1 MGVDH
6 LIVSRVW
13 NEDIGGDKLMKRLLH
28 VGLAVLMG
36 VGVLAWSG
44 CKRDQGKQ
52 KPEGAASHAGPV
64 GGLPVKAVQTTRIPH
79 IYHLKFPGMV
89 QADTQSALS
98 FRVPGLIVA
107 LPISIGQAVKKGD
120 LIARLDMSDYQD
132 AVDQARD
139 ARDRAMDRL
148 QDEQQHYARV
158 RKLWADQDVS
168 TSQLDT
174 ARTAA
179 RTAEEE
185 VRIAGKR
192 LSEAERRLDHAKL
205 TAPYDGIIADKHVH
219 AFQRVGAGQSV
230 ALLVDPSSTRL
241 RAQLPTA
248 LIPKKDRF
256 TQYECTFPGVGG
268 VTLKAA
274 LEGIGPSALPPIR
287 TFPITV
293 KLPPP
298 ADMPILPGT
307 EGSLRI
313 TVTNPH
319 AAGEVLVPAG
329 AVVSTPEGKSRVWV
343 VDRKSGKV
351 TPHRVVIKGLHN
363 GQIMCQSGVQAGE
376 WVITAGHSRLSSD
389 TKVHI
394 VKPPSPGG

>member
-6 LIVSRVW
+6 LRVSRVW
-13 NEDIGGDKLMKRLLH
+13 NKDIRGDKSMKRLLQ
-28 VGLAVLMG
+28 VGLVVLTG

-44 CKRDQGKQ
+44 CKKDQGK
-52 KPEGAASHAGPV
+52 KSPKGAASHAGHAEV
-64 GGLPVKAVQTTRIPH
+64 LPVKAAQATRIPRT
-79 IYHLKFPGMV
+79 YHLKFPGVV
-89 QADTQSALS
+89 QVDTKSALS

-107 LPISIGQAVKKGD
+107 LPINIGQAVKKGD

-139 ARDRAMDRL
+139 ARDRALARL
-148 QDEQQHYARV
+148 QDEQKHYARV

-168 TSQLDT
+168 TSQLDA

-179 RTAEEE
+179 RTAEEQL
-185 VRIAGKR
+185 RIADKR
-192 LSEAERRLDHAKL
+192 LTEAKRRLDHAKL

-219 AFQRVGAGQSV
+219 AFQRVGVGQSV

-248 LIPKKDRF
+248 LIPKKDKF
-256 TQYECTFPGVGG
+256 TQYECIFPGLGDLS
-268 VTLKAA
+268 LKAE

-293 KLPPP
+293 KLSPP
-298 ADMPILPGT
+298 AEMPILPGT

-319 AAGEVLVPAG
+319 AAGEVLVPAS
-329 AVVSTPEGKSRVWV
+329 AVVSTSGGKSRVWV
-343 VDRKSGKV
+343 VDRKSGKA
-351 TPHRVVIKGLHN
+351 TPHSVDIEGLHT
-363 GQIMCQSGVQAGE
+363 GKIVCKSGLQAGQ

-394 VKPPSPGG
+394 VKPLSPGG